1 MKSSMSVM
9 ILGTVQDGGYPH
21 IGCRKK
27 CCKSAWLNQYN
38 KRFIASIAILD
49 SDLKECW
56 IIDSSPDIK
65 NQLNMIMNFMEID
78 SLPKIRGIFLTHAH
92 TGHYSGLL
100 DLGKEAMNAD
110 NIPVYSMPDMARFIS
125 SNNPFKFLI
134 SSNNIHIKEIS
145 DNQKI
150 ELSNGVII
158 SPFKVP
164 HRNELSETVGYRIY
178 SDSKSIIYIP
188 DIDSWDQ
195 WEKDIIDVIKNNDY
209 LFLDGTF
216 YNCEEIN
223 NRNISEIPHP
233 FIKDS
238 LIKFEVL
245 DKYNRNKIF
254 FTHFNHTNIMLRN
267 NNKLKQSLISDGYN
281 IANEGEFFYI

>member
-1 MKSSMSVM
+1 M